1 MKKYRTFAWL
11 GIFGVAM
18 GFFEAIVV
26 VYLRQIYYPGGF
38 CFPLE
43 FITPGMIS
51 MEWLRESATIVMLV
65 SIAAIAG
72 SPASADSSGT
82 GSPAQRGRNRLQQ
95 FAWFLYSFAVWDIF
109 YYVALK
115 ILLDWPPSLLTWD
128 VLFLIPVIW
137 VGPVLA
143 PVICSLTM
151 ILLAGCI
158 IFLQEKGCEVKIGL
172 PGWILILSG
181 AFIIFCT
188 FIWDYSAIIIRGG
201 FLFDFLTLADN
212 EQFAAVI
219 SQYSPTHYRWG
230 LFALGKVLILCA
242 IARMILFSQ
251 VSRSGLR

>member
-18 GFFEAIVV
+18 GFLEAIVV

-51 MEWLRESATIVMLV
+51 MEWLREFATVVMLI

-72 SPASADSSGT
+72 K
-82 GSPAQRGRNRLQQ
+82 NRLAK
-95 FAWFLYSFAVWDIF
+95 FAYFLYSFAIWDIF

-172 PGWILILSG
+172 PGWVLILSG

-201 FLFDFLTLADN
+201 FLSDFLTLADN

-219 SQYSPTHYRWG
+219 LQYSPTHYRWG

-242 IARMILFSQ
+242 IARMVLFSR
-251 VSRSGLR
+251 VSRSEDRR